1 MPSLK
6 FLNYQ
11 LPQKII
17 QIESNNILE
26 FQDNLKLIDINID
39 KYFW

>member
-26 FQDNLKLIDINID
+26 FQDKFEIN
-39 KYFW
+39 